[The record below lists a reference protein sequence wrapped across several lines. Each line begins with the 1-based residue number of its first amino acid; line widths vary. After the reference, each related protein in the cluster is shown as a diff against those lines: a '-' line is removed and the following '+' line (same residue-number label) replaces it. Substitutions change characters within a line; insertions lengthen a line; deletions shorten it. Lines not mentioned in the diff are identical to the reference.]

1 MSDLR
6 TGAVGAAP
14 RASRSI
20 RAHRAGFL
28 ILGLA
33 LIVCGSLALA
43 WPATTTGAI
52 RLVIGVAFMAA
63 GLVKLTHTVVVKDW
77 SGCLWQLFGGVVEF
91 LGGLFIYLYPLKGA
105 IAITLL
111 AAIVL
116 AAEGV
121 TQVGLAIRLRPRPGW
136 GWVLASGLV
145 AVLAGIVLVLKLPL
159 ASPLAPGSI
168 VGLSLLIAGCA
179 YLFVAYGGTRARAE
193 ATR

>member
-1 MSDLR
+1 MSDFR
-6 TGAVGAAP
+6 TTAAGAAA
-14 RASRSI
+14 RASRSL
-20 RAHRAGFL
+20 REHRVGFL

-33 LIVCGSLALA
+33 LIACGGLALA
-43 WPATTTGAI
+43 WPATTTSAI
-52 RLVIGVAFMAA
+52 RLVIGVVFMAA
-63 GLVKLTHTVVVKDW
+63 GLAKLTHTVVSKHW

-121 TQVGLAIRLRPRPGW
+121 TQVGLAIKLRPQPRW

-145 AVLAGIVLVLKLPL
+145 AVLAGIALVLKLPL
-159 ASPLAPGSI
+159 TSTLTPGSI

-179 YLFVAYGGTRARAE
+179 YLFVAYGGARTRAE
-193 ATR
+193 AMR